1 MGYYIEHILSKNGT
15 LWKSKVMFPENWS
28 FLESIKGL
36 LNAINKLYYERC
48 GVGTVDMSFPSNEL
62 MFGGFLDEIDDYP
75 VIIFKEPYLG

>member
-1 MGYYIEHILSKNGT
+1 MVHFGRVRSCNVSRKL
-15 LWKSKVMFPENWS
+15 VS
-28 FLESIKGL
+28 FGIHKKGL